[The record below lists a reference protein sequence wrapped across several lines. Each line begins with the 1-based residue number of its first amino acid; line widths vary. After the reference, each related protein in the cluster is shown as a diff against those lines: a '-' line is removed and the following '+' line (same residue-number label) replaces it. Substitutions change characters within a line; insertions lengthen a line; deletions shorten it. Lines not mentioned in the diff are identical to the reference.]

1 MALRIVLLSAV
12 AGVLLA
18 GCTTTAP
25 APAGNVDE
33 KSPSYSQGYD
43 DGCAASNQEARKAHQ
58 GPVKNDQLYGSDAS
72 YYAGWNEGFKK
83 CEDKV
88 TPSALPIPTGSMA
101 AAAIP

>member
-18 GCTTTAP
+18 GCTTAP
-25 APAGNVDE
+25 SAPAGTVDE
-33 KSPSYSQGYD
+33 KSPSYTQGFD
-43 DGCAASNQEARKAHQ
+43 DGCAASNQQARKAHQ

-72 YYAGWNEGFKK
+72 YYAGWNDGFKK

-88 TPSALPIPTGSMA
+88 TPSALPIPGNSVIM
-101 AAAIP
+101 